1 MGIENREPRIE
12 NEGAS
17 DWDNVM
23 AEMPN
28 VLVIMCDQMKAT
40 ASHLWGSSFCETPSM
55 ERLAGTGV
63 RFEHCVTPHPLCVPA
78 RISFWTSQWPHTHG
92 GRRNETLMP
101 ADAPHVFKLWKDAGY
116 HTGLIGKN
124 HCFEAPEDI
133 ERFDTYCEITHGGIP
148 KGAPENRG
156 MAWFRS
162 REQIDA
168 GHTARRNMP
177 NVSPHFSYAI
187 TDHPLEDYST
197 GLVAG
202 QTVRFLEAHKD
213 ESFALWVSIPDP
225 HGPYEVPR
233 QYAEMFGPDVV
244 ALPPRREDEFSD
256 GSAPERNRVV
266 DEMIG
271 LDDDPEEEI
280 RAVVGVY
287 HAMVR
292 FLDDAVG
299 QILDALEANG
309 LRENTIVVFCSDHG
323 DYAGEHHTMGKGGT
337 FYDCLTRV
345 PLIVSWPGQVPE
357 GVTDSSM
364 ANLVDVVPTLLDLQ
378 GLEIPRSMNGQ
389 PLPTVTTASA
399 RDATFSEYGAG
410 GQPFTMRDLEKMK
423 KPYGRRAIGA
433 SLQWREA
440 EGRRKM
446 VRTANWKYVHDSM
459 MGPSE
464 DELYDL
470 VNDPWE
476 LRNVVAD
483 PGNREILAEMQ
494 LQLADWSIRTED
506 PRSVPLPE

>member
-1 MGIENREPRIE
+1 VGIENREPRIE
-12 NEGAS
+12 NEGAA

-63 RFEHCVTPHPLCVPA
+63 RFEYCVTPHPLCVPA